1 MRFRLLVLMVGLTTV
16 PVLILTWVAVGNTRN
31 SVEAQIVDAN
41 LTRVRWATQ
50 YLEEV
55 LLRFDDVF
63 YSLQIDESFTR
74 ILDEVERQGNSEGEA
89 VQREIRRVLTGAYYS
104 YSALIDQLTLY
115 LHETGQAVTL
125 DNVTSGLITY
135 PDLQG
140 PIWNGV
146 AEEPVPLSI
155 RRSNGRLYA
164 VHTVNRFADQSLRGA
179 LVARIDDSF
188 SRTVLEILESAGN
201 SEIYLLNDTWDVV
214 ISEPSSQMPRALRAE
229 LQADLRETLSPVVT
243 RTDTTLRFSQAVAGS
258 RLVVVKSVPR
268 SVIAGSA
275 SDTILA
281 GLFAGGLLA
290 AISLVLSVVFSFRI
304 SRPIAELAQSM
315 QHATVP
321 SFDQMRGQSRDDVRL
336 LQEGYEA
343 LTLRMKNLVQ
353 KEYEQE
359 MELKQAH
366 LLALQAQINPHFLNN
381 TLNLL
386 GGMAMAKGV
395 PEVYAIARAMGD
407 MFRYAAGGEGDLVT
421 LNQEVTHTRNYLL
434 IQEHRFA
441 GRCSTTVRVDPEIL
455 TTPIPR
461 FTLQPL
467 VENAFEHGLQGKK
480 GEWNVTIRGCR
491 QTRGTMVVVQDN
503 GTGMSHDS
511 VSTLRAGL
519 RHELHETRSTRS
531 IGLRNVNARLRLH
544 FGDGFGLRIFSLPK
558 EGTRVVVV
566 LPNANRRGVT
576 E

>member
-1 MRFRLLVLMVGLTTV
+1 MVGLTTL
-16 PVLILTWVAVGNTRN
+16 PVFILTWVAVRNTRN
-31 SVEAQIVDAN
+31 SVETQIVDAN

-63 YSLQIDESFTR
+63 YSLRIDESFAG
-74 ILDEVERQGNSEGEA
+74 ILDEVERQGSSEAESI
-89 VQREIRRVLTGAYYS
+89 QRDIRRVLTSAYYS

-135 PDLQG
+135 PDLDNAV
-140 PIWNGV
+140 WHGV
-146 AEEPVPLSI
+146 MDAPVPLSI
-155 RRSNGRLYA
+155 RKHDGRLYA
-164 VHTVNRFADQSLRGA
+164 VHTVNRFADQSLRGV

-188 SRTVLEILESAGN
+188 SKTVLRILESTGN
-201 SEIYLLNDTWDVV
+201 SQIYLLNDAGDVV
-214 ISEPSSQMPRALRAE
+214 IGEPSSQIPLALREKVHAG
-229 LQADLRETLSPVVT
+229 LRAKLSPVVA
-243 RTDTTLRFSQAVAGS
+243 RTETTLLFSQSIAGD

-268 SVIAGSA
+268 STIAGSA

-281 GLFAGGLLA
+281 GLFTGGVLA
-290 AISLVLSVVFSFRI
+290 AVSLVLSVVFSFRI
-304 SRPIAELAQSM
+304 SRPIVQLAETM

-321 SFDQMRGQSRDDVRL
+321 SFDQVRGQSRDEVRL

-359 MELKQAH
+359 MELKQAN

-407 MFRYAAGGEGDLVT
+407 MFRYASGGEGDLVT
-421 LNQEVTHTRNYLL
+421 LNQELAHTRNYLL

-491 QTRGTMVVVQDN
+491 QTRGTMVVVGDN
-503 GTGMSHDS
+503 GTGMDHDS
-511 VSTLRAGL
+511 VSKLRAGL
-519 RHELHETRSTRS
+519 RHGLHETRSTRS
-531 IGLRNVNARLRLH
+531 IGLRNVHARLKLH

-558 EGTRVVVV
+558 DGTRVVVV
-566 LPNANRRGVT
+566 LPNANRRGVR

>member
-1 MRFRLLVLMVGLTTV
+1 
-16 PVLILTWVAVGNTRN
+16 
-31 SVEAQIVDAN
+31 
-41 LTRVRWATQ
+41 
-50 YLEEV
+50 
-55 LLRFDDVF
+55 
-63 YSLQIDESFTR
+63 
-74 ILDEVERQGNSEGEA
+74 
-89 VQREIRRVLTGAYYS
+89 
-104 YSALIDQLTLY
+104 
-115 LHETGQAVTL
+115 L

-135 PDLQG
+135 PDLRG
-140 PIWNGV
+140 AVWEGV
-146 AEEPVPLSI
+146 TEAPVPLSI
-155 RRSNGRLYA
+155 RRSGGRLYA
-164 VHTVNRFADQSLRGA
+164 VHTVNRFEDQSLRGV
-179 LVARIDDSF
+179 LVARINDSF
-188 SRTVLEILESAGN
+188 SETVLRILESAGN

-214 ISEPSSQMPRALRAE
+214 IGEPNSRVSPAVQKEVRAG
-229 LQADLRETLSPVVT
+229 LRETLSPVVT
-243 RTDTTLRFSQAVAGS
+243 RTDTTLRFSQSIAGS

-281 GLFAGGLLA
+281 GLFAGGVLA

-321 SFDQMRGQSRDDVRL
+321 SFDQVRGQSRDDVRL

-386 GGMAMAKGV
+386 GGMAMARGV
-395 PEVYAIARAMGD
+395 PEIYAISRAMGD
-407 MFRYAAGGEGDLVT
+407 MFRYAAGGDGDLVT

-441 GRCSTTVRVDPEIL
+441 GRCSTTVRVDPDIL

-491 QTRGTMVVVQDN
+491 QARGTMVVVQDN
-503 GTGMSHDS
+503 GVGMSRDS

-519 RHELHETRSTRS
+519 RNDRHETKSTRS
-531 IGLRNVNARLRLH
+531 IGLRNVHARLKLH
-544 FGDGFGLRIFSLPK
+544 FGDGFGLRVFSLPM

-566 LPNANRRGVT
+566 LPNASRRGV
-576 E
+576 EE